1 VGKPGGRHERGTIVA
16 FTAKYAKNCTAAL
29 ILIFCFLVSIPIAL
43 AGTSEIVATD
53 SFQVRAQFEV
63 VHENVSETVTFS
75 SDPGFPATVRA
86 VFRDPSMLMSDA
98 NRVELVSMRLR
109 GKSKLVGTIRIS
121 AGRELGQPSSTGK
134 ILSPVIIRQGA
145 LVPPYGASINL
156 LYSIELL
163 DFGIRIT
170 RTVPI
175 SLLLARENTS
185 AVVQLGGPGRPP
197 VPIPPVAV
205 LFGAIL
211 AFGDNDPHIRDQA
224 TNVAC
229 KILQDE
235 NQRIHDQVISE
246 QGILAFAVFMIDQ
259 PSTGE
264 VRKKEL
270 QQESPIYTALRDAAA
285 SGPELEVRLRAQD
298 VLNRCGDEDP

>member
-1 VGKPGGRHERGTIVA
+1 M
-16 FTAKYAKNCTAAL
+16 L
-29 ILIFCFLVSIPIAL
+29 
-43 AGTSEIVATD
+43 TSDT
-53 SFQVRAQFEV
+53 
-63 VHENVSETVTFS
+63 
-75 SDPGFPATVRA
+75 
-86 VFRDPSMLMSDA
+86 
-98 NRVELVSMRLR
+98 NRVDLVSMRLT
-109 GKSKLVGTIRIS
+109 GISNLVGKIRIS
-121 AGRELGQPSSTGK
+121 AGRGLGLQSSTGK
-134 ILSPVIIRQGA
+134 ILSPVIIREDA

-156 LYSIELL
+156 FYSIELL
-163 DFGIRIT
+163 DVGIRIV

-185 AVVQLGGPGRPP
+185 AVVQLGGPGRAP

-211 AFGDNDPHIRDQA
+211 AFGDDNSAIRDQA

-246 QGILAFAVFMIDQ
+246 QGILAFAVFVIDQ

-270 QQESPIYTALRDAAA
+270 QQESAIYTALRDAAA
-285 SGPELEVRLRAQD
+285 SGPELEVRLRAQY
-298 VLNRCGDEDP
+298 VLNRYGDEDP